1 MKIINLDYVNEEM
14 SEKFNNFL
22 ATSPDYEPY
31 YTLEKNHRFKGAA
44 IVEDQQITAYIGL
57 VLINDNNN
65 SNEASN
71 SNEDNNSNETNNFN
85 NGMPKV
91 YELSALTSKDY
102 RKKGYF
108 NALLSHILGQLSPED
123 KLIMPINEEFKNIS
137 CVSDY
142 LYSEYLYVLKKNN
155 FLQIRDEL
163 EKQSLTLDHYT
174 AFTEDHTS
182 FYLYLDNEDATCE
195 SDEIYGIDNEDI
207 SILNAM
213 LSEDDEP
220 AAMLNLSHTPS
231 YSTIYGVFV
240 DEDKRNKGL
249 GFSLLFDTLDE
260 FFKEYDKP
268 LILNVTSTNIPA
280 LNLYKKAGFIKTS
293 QVDYYAITSPMS

>member
-14 SEKFNNFL
+14 SEKFNKFL

-31 YTLEKNHRFKGAA
+31 YTLEENHRFKGAA
-44 IVEDQQITAYIGL
+44 IIENQQIAAYIGL
-57 VLINDNNN
+57 ILINDGNNL
-65 SNEASN
+65 
-71 SNEDNNSNETNNFN
+71 NEDN

-123 KLIMPINEEFKNIS
+123 KLIMPVNEEFKNMS
-137 CVSDY
+137 CISDY
-142 LYSEYLYVLKKNN
+142 LYSEYLYVLKKEN

-182 FYLYLDNEDATCE
+182 FYLYLDNEDATSE

-213 LSEDDEP
+213 LNEDDEP

-260 FFKEYDKP
+260 FFNEYDKP

-280 LNLYKKAGFIKTS
+280 LKLYKKAGFIKTS

>member
-14 SEKFNNFL
+14 SEKFNKLL

-57 VLINDNNN
+57 ILIND
-65 SNEASN
+65 
-71 SNEDNNSNETNNFN
+71 
-85 NGMPKV
+85 GMPKV

-123 KLIMPINEEFKNIS
+123 KLIMPVNEEFKNIS

-142 LYSEYLYVLKKNN
+142 LYSEYLYVLKKDN

-213 LSEDDEP
+213 LNEDDEP

-231 YSTIYGVFV
+231 YSSIYGVFV

-260 FFKEYDKP
+260 FFNEYDKP

-280 LNLYKKAGFIKTS
+280 LKLYKKAGFIKTS

>member
-1 MKIINLDYVNEEM
+1 MEIIDLDYVNEEM

-22 ATSPDYEPY
+22 AASADYEPY
-31 YTLEKNHRFKGAA
+31 YTLEENHRFKGAA
-44 IVEDQQITAYIGL
+44 IIEDQQIIAYIGL
-57 VLINDNNN
+57 VLINDNN
-65 SNEASN
+65 E
-71 SNEDNNSNETNNFN
+71 
-85 NGMPKV
+85 KV

-123 KLIMPINEEFKNIS
+123 KVIMPINEEFKNIS

-142 LYSEYLYVLKKNN
+142 LYSEYLYVLKKDN

-182 FYLYLDNEDATCE
+182 FYLYLDNEDAISE

-260 FFKEYDKP
+260 FFNEYDKP

-280 LNLYKKAGFIKTS
+280 LKLYKKAGFIKTS

>member
-14 SEKFNNFL
+14 SEKFNKFL

-31 YTLEKNHRFKGAA
+31 YTLEENHRFKGAA

-57 VLINDNNN
+57 ILIND
-65 SNEASN
+65 
-71 SNEDNNSNETNNFN
+71 
-85 NGMPKV
+85 GMPKV

-142 LYSEYLYVLKKNN
+142 LYSEYLYVLKKDN

-240 DEDKRNKGL
+240 DKDKRNKGL
-249 GFSLLFDTLDE
+249 GFSLIFDTLDE
-260 FFKEYDKP
+260 FFNEYDKP

-280 LNLYKKAGFIKTS
+280 LKLYKKAGFIKTS

>member
-1 MKIINLDYVNEEM
+1 MKIINLDYVNKEM

-44 IVEDQQITAYIGL
+44 IVEDQQIIAYIGL
-57 VLINDNNN
+57 ILINDNN
-65 SNEASN
+65 E
-71 SNEDNNSNETNNFN
+71 
-85 NGMPKV
+85 KV

-102 RKKGYF
+102 RKKSYF

-123 KLIMPINEEFKNIS
+123 KVIMPINEEFKNIS

-142 LYSEYLYVLKKNN
+142 LYSEYLYVLKKDN

-182 FYLYLDNEDATCE
+182 FYLYLDNEDAASE

-260 FFKEYDKP
+260 FFNEYDKP

-280 LNLYKKAGFIKTS
+280 LKLYKKAGFTKTS

>member
-14 SEKFNNFL
+14 SEKFNKFL

-31 YTLEKNHRFKGAA
+31 YTLEENHRFKGAA
-44 IVEDQQITAYIGL
+44 IVEDQQIAAYIGL
-57 VLINDNNN
+57 ILIND
-65 SNEASN
+65 
-71 SNEDNNSNETNNFN
+71 
-85 NGMPKV
+85 GMPKV

>member
-14 SEKFNNFL
+14 SEKFNKFL

-31 YTLEKNHRFKGAA
+31 YTLEENHRFKGAA

-57 VLINDNNN
+57 ILIND
-65 SNEASN
+65 
-71 SNEDNNSNETNNFN
+71 
-85 NGMPKV
+85 GMPKV

-123 KLIMPINEEFKNIS
+123 KLIMPVNEEFKNMS
-137 CVSDY
+137 CISDY
-142 LYSEYLYVLKKNN
+142 LYSEYLYVLKKEN

-182 FYLYLDNEDATCE
+182 FYLYLDNEDATNE

-213 LSEDDEP
+213 LNEDDEP

-260 FFKEYDKP
+260 FFNEYDKP

-280 LNLYKKAGFIKTS
+280 LKLYKKAGFIKTS

>member
-14 SEKFNNFL
+14 SEKFNKFL

-31 YTLEKNHRFKGAA
+31 YTLEENHRFKGAA

-57 VLINDNNN
+57 ILIND
-65 SNEASN
+65 
-71 SNEDNNSNETNNFN
+71 
-85 NGMPKV
+85 GMPKV

-123 KLIMPINEEFKNIS
+123 KLIMPVNEEFKNMS
-137 CVSDY
+137 CISDY
-142 LYSEYLYVLKKNN
+142 LYSEYLYVLKKEN

-260 FFKEYDKP
+260 FFNEYDKP

-280 LNLYKKAGFIKTS
+280 LKLYKKAGFIKTS

>member
-14 SEKFNNFL
+14 SEKFNKFL

-31 YTLEKNHRFKGAA
+31 YTLEENHRFKGAA

-57 VLINDNNN
+57 ILIND
-65 SNEASN
+65 
-71 SNEDNNSNETNNFN
+71 
-85 NGMPKV
+85 GMPKV

-123 KLIMPINEEFKNIS
+123 KLIMPVNEEFKNMS
-137 CVSDY
+137 CISDY
-142 LYSEYLYVLKKNN
+142 LYSEYLYVLKKEN

-182 FYLYLDNEDATCE
+182 FYLYLDNEDATSE

-213 LSEDDEP
+213 LNEDDEP

-260 FFKEYDKP
+260 FFNEYDKP

-280 LNLYKKAGFIKTS
+280 LKLYKKAGFIKTS

>member
-14 SEKFNNFL
+14 SEKFNKFL

-31 YTLEKNHRFKGAA
+31 YTLEENHRFKGAA

-57 VLINDNNN
+57 ILIND
-65 SNEASN
+65 
-71 SNEDNNSNETNNFN
+71 
-85 NGMPKV
+85 GMPKV

-142 LYSEYLYVLKKNN
+142 LYSEYLYVLKKDN

-182 FYLYLDNEDATCE
+182 FYLYLDNEDATSE

-213 LSEDDEP
+213 LNEDDEP

-260 FFKEYDKP
+260 FFNEYDKP

-280 LNLYKKAGFIKTS
+280 LNLYKKAGFTKTS

>member
-1 MKIINLDYVNEEM
+1 
-14 SEKFNNFL
+14 
-22 ATSPDYEPY
+22 
-31 YTLEKNHRFKGAA
+31 
-44 IVEDQQITAYIGL
+44 
-57 VLINDNNN
+57 
-65 SNEASN
+65 
-71 SNEDNNSNETNNFN
+71 
-85 NGMPKV
+85 MPV
-91 YELSALTSKDY
+91 
-102 RKKGYF
+102 
-108 NALLSHILGQLSPED
+108 
-123 KLIMPINEEFKNIS
+123 NEEFKNIS

-142 LYSEYLYVLKKNN
+142 LYSEYLYVLKKDN

-174 AFTEDHTS
+174 AITEDHTS
-182 FYLYLDNEDATCE
+182 FYLYLDNEDEDATSE

-220 AAMLNLSHTPS
+220 AAMLNLNHTPS

-260 FFKEYDKP
+260 FFNEYDKP

-280 LNLYKKAGFIKTS
+280 LKLYKKAGFIKTS

>member
-14 SEKFNNFL
+14 SEKFNKFL

-31 YTLEKNHRFKGAA
+31 YTLEENHRFKGAA

-57 VLINDNNN
+57 ILINDNN
-65 SNEASN
+65 E
-71 SNEDNNSNETNNFN
+71 
-85 NGMPKV
+85 KV

-123 KLIMPINEEFKNIS
+123 KLIMPVNEEFKNMS
-137 CVSDY
+137 CISDY
-142 LYSEYLYVLKKNN
+142 LYSEYLYVLKKEN

-182 FYLYLDNEDATCE
+182 FYLYLDNEDATNE

-213 LSEDDEP
+213 LNEDDEP

-260 FFKEYDKP
+260 FFNEYDKP

-280 LNLYKKAGFIKTS
+280 LKLYKKAGFIKTS